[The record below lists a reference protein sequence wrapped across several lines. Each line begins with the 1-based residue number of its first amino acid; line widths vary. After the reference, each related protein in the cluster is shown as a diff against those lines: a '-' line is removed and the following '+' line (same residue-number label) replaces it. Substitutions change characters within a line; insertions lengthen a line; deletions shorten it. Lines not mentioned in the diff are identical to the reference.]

1 MPSRRLIL
9 RIPESSLD
17 TRLESD
23 GCVIDWSRGGP
34 GHIWYNLPDVSADL
48 H

>member
-1 MPSRRLIL
+1 MLSPRMIL
-9 RIPESSLD
+9 RIPKSLVD
-17 TRLESD
+17 ARFESD
-23 GCVIDWSRGGP
+23 GRLIDWSRGGP